1 MTGGEEAL
9 KSDKLGRVR
18 RPRGKREEILDAF
31 ERSGVSGVEFAR
43 MVGIKYPTLASW
55 IQRRGRTKTTPQ
67 IRFLEAEM
75 PQALPA
81 IPPLD
86 LELPGGVRLR
96 LMSPAQIPLVAQLLR
111 SLGPC

>member
-1 MTGGEEAL
+1 MTGRVEPL

-18 RPRGKREEILDAF
+18 TPCAKRDEILDAF

-43 MVGIKYPTLASW
+43 MAGIKYPTLASW
-55 IQRRGRTKTTPQ
+55 IQKRGRTKATPQ
-67 IRFLEAEM
+67 VRFLEAEV
-75 PQALPA
+75 PRTLPA

-86 LELPGGVRLR
+86 LELPGGVRLQ
-96 LMSPAQIPLVAQLLR
+96 LMNPAQIPLVAQLLR